1 MSEVFAG
8 KTLLLVEDE
17 ALIALNEQALL
28 EKHGFTVV
36 TVHNAEKALQTVEN
50 SDIDLVLM
58 DIDLGPGKIDGTEAA
73 EAILA
78 THNLPIVFLTTH
90 TEKEMVSKVKGI
102 TRYGY
107 VLKSA
112 GEFVLVESISMAFEL
127 FEAHESLK
135 TENRERKIA
144 EQKAEETAEFYRHLM
159 ENSIDAV
166 YLLSETG
173 RVLAVNSVACR
184 MIGYS
189 RAELLKLT
197 IDDID
202 PNYPS
207 RQFVEFW
214 NGQPEG
220 ATILFESLHRH
231 KNGALIDVEVNGI
244 FFLLNGEK
252 YLYGVARDIR
262 ERKRSELAL
271 KESEEKYRRI
281 FNNSPD
287 LISEVD
293 FDTYIILSCN
303 PAMAL
308 AFGKRPEELEGQ
320 DVRHI
325 VPPEIFRTREIYGLK
340 ALETG
345 EIQIFEDERN
355 GRHFQNT
362 FIPVEHIGR
371 RIVQTITAD
380 ITDWVRVQQQ
390 LKDAEQSFRSLAESA
405 GVAITVIQDDQL
417 RYVNS
422 TAADISGYSKEEM
435 RQGGIGKMLE
445 RIHPDDRGMVQLRY
459 EEWRNSQP
467 EDDSEPV
474 SFPPLDYRHVRE
486 DGKIIWIEAFTSII
500 QYEGAP
506 AMLVIHNDITERKNA
521 EQHQKFLMK
530 ELNHRVKNNLL
541 LISSLI
547 SMKNDEAGDSVD
559 LSDLQRRIDAVRI
572 IHEQLNRSK
581 DITVINLRDYIT
593 ELLSSIFSFARRKVG
608 TELRIDVEALPTK
621 TAIAVGLILNE
632 VATNALKHGFTDD
645 TESLFTVTFEAEPEA
660 RMYSMVIS
668 NNGRPFPQNID
679 VDHPDT
685 MGLRL
690 VSALVNQI
698 DGSLQLQKK
707 PCTVF
712 SIRFPM
718 E

>member
-1 MSEVFAG
+1 MSEGLAG

-17 ALIALNEQALL
+17 LLIALDEQALL
-28 EKHGFTVV
+28 QKHGFRVV
-36 TVHNAEKALQTVEN
+36 TVHNAEKALQTVQN
-50 SDIDLVLM
+50 TDIDLVLM
-58 DIDLGPGKIDGTEAA
+58 DIDLGPGKMDGTKAA

-78 THNLPIVFLTTH
+78 VKNLPIVFLTNH
-90 TEKEMVSKVKGI
+90 TEKEMVSKVKGL

-107 VLKSA
+107 VLKNA

-127 FEAHESLK
+127 FDAHEQLK
-135 TENRERKIA
+135 AENQERKIA
-144 EQKAEETAEFYRHLM
+144 EQKMEETAEFYRHLM

-173 RVLAVNSVACR
+173 KVLAVNSVACR

-189 RAELLKLT
+189 REELLNLT

-214 NGQPEG
+214 EGRPEG
-220 ATILFESLHRH
+220 ATILFNTVHRH
-231 KNGALIDVEVNGI
+231 QNGYPIDVEVNGI
-244 FFLLNGEK
+244 FFILNGEK

-281 FNNSPD
+281 FNNTPN

-293 FDTYIILSCN
+293 FDSFTILSCN
-303 PAMAL
+303 PAMAR
-308 AFGKRPEELEGQ
+308 AFGQTPEGLEGK
-320 DVRHI
+320 DVRLI
-325 VPPEIFRTREIYGLK
+325 IPPDVLRTRESYGLK

-362 FIPVEHIGR
+362 FIPVEHDGR

-380 ITDWVRVQQQ
+380 ITDWIQTQQQ
-390 LKDAEQSFRSLAESA
+390 LRDAEQSFRSLAESA
-405 GVAITVIQDDQL
+405 GVAITVIQDDEL

-422 TAADISGYSKEEM
+422 TATDISGYSKEEM

-445 RIHPDDRGMVQLRY
+445 RIHPDDREMVLSRY
-459 EEWRNSQP
+459 QERRSSRLKN
-467 EDDSEPV
+467 DSETL
-474 SFPPLDYRHVRE
+474 SFPPLEYRHVRE
-486 DGKIIWIEAFTSII
+486 DGKIIWIEAYTSII
-500 QYEGAP
+500 QYGGAP
-506 AMLVIHNDITERKNA
+506 ALLVIHNDITERKNA
-521 EQHQKFLMK
+521 QQYQEFLMK
-530 ELNHRVKNNLL
+530 ELNHRVKNSLM

-547 SMKNDEAGDSVD
+547 SMKNDEVGDSVD

-572 IHEQLNRSK
+572 VHEQLNRSA
-581 DITVINLRDYIT
+581 DISSINLRDYIT
-593 ELLSSIFSFARRKVG
+593 ELLSAVFSFARQKVR
-608 TELRIDVEALPTK
+608 TELRIDVESLPTK
-621 TAIAVGLILNE
+621 TALAVGLILNE
-632 VATNALKHGFTDD
+632 IATNALKRGFAAD
-645 TESLFTVTFEAEPEA
+645 TKPLFSVAFEAELEA
-660 RMYSMVIS
+660 GMYTMTIS
-668 NNGRPFPQNID
+668 NNGRPFPREID
-679 VDHPDT
+679 LDHPDT

-690 VSALVNQI
+690 VAALIDQI
-698 DGSLQLQKK
+698 DGSIQLQKE
-707 PCTVF
+707 PAPVF